1 MRFGAVV
8 LAAGRS
14 SRMVPVNKLLM
25 SLGDRPVI
33 RHVAQTALDAG
44 LDPVT
49 VVSGHD
55 REAIHAALAG
65 LPVRAV
71 GNDDHEK
78 GLASSI
84 RAGVAAIAAEVDA
97 ALFLLGDMPLVTPRH
112 LRHLLAAFAPAQ
124 GHSICIPAYGTRR
137 GNPVLWSAQHF
148 PRLLELSG
156 DQGARVLFRELA
168 DHILEV
174 DMPDDAVLVDIDTQ
188 AALDAA
194 RDRFGQAEAAWADH
208 PPRSASLSAL

>member
-1 MRFGAVV
+1 MGFGAVV
-8 LAAGRS
+8 LAAGLS
-14 SRMVPVNKLLM
+14 SRMTPVNKLLM

-33 RHVAQTALDAG
+33 WHVVQTALDTG

-55 REAIHAALAG
+55 REAVRAVLAG
-65 LPVRAV
+65 LPVRIV
-71 GNDDHEK
+71 GNDDYKE

-84 RAGVAAIAAEVDA
+84 RAGVAAIATDVDA
-97 ALFLLGDMPLVTPRH
+97 ALFLLGDMPLIAPRH
-112 LRHLLAAFAPAQ
+112 LRPLLAAFVPAK
-124 GHSICIPAYGTRR
+124 GRSICIPTYGTRR

-156 DQGARVLFRELA
+156 DQGARVLFRDLA
-168 DHILEV
+168 DQILEV

-188 AALDAA
+188 AAMDAV
-194 RDRFGQAEAAWADH
+194 RTRFGQAEATRSDH
-208 PPRSASLSAL
+208 PQTSASLSAL